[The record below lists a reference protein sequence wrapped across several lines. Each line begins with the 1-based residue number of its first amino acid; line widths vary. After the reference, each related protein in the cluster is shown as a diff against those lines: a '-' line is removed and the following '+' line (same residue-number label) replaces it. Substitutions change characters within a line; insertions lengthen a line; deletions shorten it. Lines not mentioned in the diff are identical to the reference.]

1 MPVPL
6 LTLPLSVPP
15 SAVTDA
21 KTTIESVLQEQRV
34 FDPPA
39 EVSAQARIG
48 SLEAYRALADAA
60 KSDPDRF
67 WETLPVAS
75 CIGSN
80 RFTPFSTGRMLHSPV
95 GSKGGPPTSPTTA
108 LTVISMAPGQ
118 RRQH

>member
-15 SAVTDA
+15 PAVTDA

-39 EVSAQARIG
+39 DVAAQARIG

-60 KSDPDRF
+60 KNDPDQF
-67 WETLPVAS
+67 WGDAARRELHLPRS
-75 CIGSN
+75 CLD
-80 RFTPFSTGRMLHSPV
+80 P
-95 GSKGGPPTSPTTA
+95 
-108 LTVISMAPGQ
+108 
-118 RRQH
+118 